1 MVKKSKNKKSKESE
15 TMIKWLKSLLLV
27 LIFIFIGVL
36 ISYLVLLVN
45 VDTNNHNNTTTSE
58 VTLSVSPLSEKLSL
72 NQDFTFN
79 VYVDTDNQS
88 VNVVTAKLNYP
99 SDKFEFVNIDTSES
113 EFGVQAVSTGGSGYI
128 EITRGSVTPIN
139 STNALV
145 GKVTLKPV
153 ASSEKAIVGFTSSA
167 NVISS
172 TTNTNILNKTINGS
186 FSIL

>member
-1 MVKKSKNKKSKESE
+1 MVNKSKNKKSKESE

-45 VDTNNHNNTTTSE
+45 VDTNDHNTTTSK
-58 VTLSVSPLSEKLSL
+58 VTLSVTPLSEKLSL

-113 EFGVQAVSTGGSGYI
+113 EFGVQAVSTGGSGNI

-145 GKVTLKPV
+145 GKVTLKPIV
-153 ASSEKAIVGFTSSA
+153 SSEKAIIGFTSSA